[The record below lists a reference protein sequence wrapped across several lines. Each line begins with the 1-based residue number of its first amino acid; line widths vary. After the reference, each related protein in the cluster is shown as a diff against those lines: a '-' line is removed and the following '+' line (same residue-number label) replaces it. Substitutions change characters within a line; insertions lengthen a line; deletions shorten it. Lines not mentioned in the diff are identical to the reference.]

1 MTALG
6 CATVVSALIAV
17 LHRNLIRAVVAYAVS
32 SVCLAAIFFLLGC
45 PDPGGRR
52 GGGVRGMNYRISF
65 GLILGVLFLALFMLV
80 LGPAIGAGPQV
91 PQAPTAVGE
100 ALWQGRTF
108 EVILQGI
115 MILAGVMSI
124 ILLIG
129 PQRSREEPP

>member
-1 MTALG
+1 MK
-6 CATVVSALIAV
+6 
-17 LHRNLIRAVVAYAVS
+17 
-32 SVCLAAIFFLLGC
+32 
-45 PDPGGRR
+45 
-52 GGGVRGMNYRISF
+52 YRMSF
-65 GLILGVLFLALFMLV
+65 GLLLGVLFLALFMLV

-91 PQAPTAVGE
+91 PPATTAVGE

-129 PQRSREEPP
+129 PHRSRESRP